1 MTQLSQTRATR
12 TPPRSRT
19 QRSQTTSDAMVAVAA
34 AGLAAL
40 GWVVA
45 RAAGIELT
53 VRSDSGTHEVNLVSV
68 VVTSLVVAIAG
79 AGLLKV
85 LERRTTHGRRLWTVV
100 ASAGWAMSLMGPL
113 SATEPSAVL
122 VLAGLHLLVGAVVV
136 TGLRR
141 THRPDHDSSATRR
154 VA

>member
-1 MTQLSQTRATR
+1 
-12 TPPRSRT
+12 
-19 QRSQTTSDAMVAVAA
+19 MVAVAA

-40 GWVVA
+40 AWAVA

-53 VRSDSGTHEVNLVSV
+53 VRSGSGTREVNLVAV

-79 AGLLKV
+79 AALLKV
-85 LERRTTHGRRLWTVV
+85 LERRTAHGRRLWTVV
-100 ASAGWAMSLMGPL
+100 ASAVWVMSLSGPL
-113 SATEPSAVL
+113 SATEPSAFL

-141 THRPDHDSSATRR
+141 THRPDDSSATRR